1 MAMTKRYSEI
11 VQLKTFSERFEYAKL
26 SGILGRRTF
35 GSNRYLNQRLYVSP
49 RWKQFRRDII
59 LRDNCCDLAIEGN
72 DIFVSPTIHH
82 LNPISIEDVVDDAL
96 IIWDPENVICVSPN
110 THNAIHYGDKKTLVQ
125 LPTERRKGDTNLW

>member
-1 MAMTKRYSEI
+1 
-11 VQLKTFSERFEYAKL
+11 
-26 SGILGRRTF
+26 
-35 GSNRYLNQRLYVSP
+35 
-49 RWKQFRRDII
+49 
-59 LRDNCCDLAIEGN
+59 LAIEGN

-110 THNAIHYGDKKTLVQ
+110 THNAIHYGDEKTLVQ